1 MAPVDG
7 KLRILLIHRT
17 KYRDITLPKGKVDP
31 GEMLAE
37 TAVRE
42 VHEETGIRVSLGV
55 SVGVSRY
62 HLASQK
68 QKVVHYWAAEATDVA
83 IRESTFVPNREIAAL
98 EWVSVK
104 KARARLSYP
113 VDLEILDF
121 FSNLVDDGVLRTFPV
136 IALRHAKAT
145 PRSEWDGSDASRPL
159 TERGRTQAK
168 SIVGPLRAFGVRRI
182 VTSDAVRCVETITP
196 LSRALDRKPVKTEKI
211 SQGRLGGRRVRSAC
225 GRRPPHPR
233 RQAGRAV
240 QPWPGASRP
249 ALGDRAGHRHHPGV
263 LPQQRSRPR
272 ACRVLGGAPLGHE
285 PRIRDH
291 RHRDAHPQ
299 SLTSLISRGST
310 QRVARRSP
318 AVHLLGRVSLTV
330 AHSVTVCPAPGP
342 THSRSKD
349 PQ

>member
-1 MAPVDG
+1 MNTRQLQLPADTSTNSKWTDKAVYAAGAVVWRLVDG

-62 HLASQK
+62 HLASRK
-68 QKVVHYWAAEATDVA
+68 QKVVHYWAAEATDTA

-98 EWVSVK
+98 EWVSLK

-159 TERGRTQAK
+159 TDRGRKQAK

-211 SQGRLGGRRVRSAC
+211 SQDAWEDGDSDLRSVVGRRI
-225 GRRPPHPR
+225 
-233 RQAGRAV
+233 
-240 QPWPGASRP
+240 
-249 ALGDRAGHRHHPGV
+249 RAGKPAVLCSHGPV
-263 LPQQRSRPR
+263 LPGLLSEIALATGTIQGSYLSS
-272 ACRVLGGAPLGHE
+272 AADLE
-285 PRIRDH
+285 P
-291 RHRDAHPQ
+291 AAF
-299 SLTSLISRGST
+299 S
-310 QRVARRSP
+310 V
-318 AVHLLGRVSLTV
+318 VHLSATN
-330 AHSVTVCPAPGP
+330 PGSGIIAIE
-342 THSRSKD
+342 THVPKV
-349 PQ
+349 

>member
-1 MAPVDG
+1 MTARQLQLPEDIARSKWADKAVYAAGAVVWRLVDG

-17 KYRDITLPKGKVDP
+17 KYRDVTLPKGKVDP

-68 QKVVHYWAAEATDVA
+68 QKVVHYWAAEATEAA

-98 EWVSVK
+98 EWVSLK

-121 FSNLVDDGVLRTFPV
+121 FANLVDDGVLRTFPV

-145 PRSEWDGSDASRPL
+145 PRSEWDRSDASRPL
-159 TERGRTQAK
+159 TDRGRKQAK

-182 VTSDAVRCVETITP
+182 VTSDAVRCVETVAP
-196 LSRALDRKPVKTEKI
+196 LAKALRRKPVETGKI
-211 SQGRLGGRRVRSAC
+211 SQDAWEDGESDLRSVVGRRIRS
-225 GRRPPHPR
+225 GKP
-233 RQAGRAV
+233 AV
-240 QPWPGASRP
+240 LCSHGP
-249 ALGDRAGHRHHPGV
+249 V
-263 LPQQRSRPR
+263 LPGLLSEI
-272 ACRVLGGAPLGHE
+272 ALATGTIHGSYLGSAADLE
-285 PRIRDH
+285 P
-291 RHRDAHPQ
+291 AAF
-299 SLTSLISRGST
+299 S
-310 QRVARRSP
+310 V
-318 AVHLLGRVSLTV
+318 VHLSATN
-330 AHSVTVCPAPGP
+330 PGSGIIAIE
-342 THSRSKD
+342 THVPKV
-349 PQ
+349 

>member
-1 MAPVDG
+1 MSGRQLQLPADTTTSAKWTDKAVYAAGAVVWRLVDG

-17 KYRDITLPKGKVDP
+17 KYRDVTLPKGKVDP

-62 HLASQK
+62 LLASQK
-68 QKVVHYWAAEATDVA
+68 QKVVHYWAAEATDAA

-121 FSNLVDDGVLRTFPV
+121 FAKLVDDGVLRTFPV

-159 TERGRTQAK
+159 TDRGRKQAK

-182 VTSDAVRCVETITP
+182 VSSDAVRCVETVTP
-196 LSRALDRKPVKTEKI
+196 LARALDRKIVKTEKI
-211 SQGRLGGRRVRSAC
+211 SQDAWEDGDSDLRSVVGRRI
-225 GRRPPHPR
+225 
-233 RQAGRAV
+233 
-240 QPWPGASRP
+240 
-249 ALGDRAGHRHHPGV
+249 RAGKPAVVCSHGPV
-263 LPQQRSRPR
+263 LPGLLSEIALATGTIQGSYLSS
-272 ACRVLGGAPLGHE
+272 ASDLE
-285 PRIRDH
+285 P
-291 RHRDAHPQ
+291 AAF
-299 SLTSLISRGST
+299 S
-310 QRVARRSP
+310 V
-318 AVHLLGRVSLTV
+318 VHLSATN
-330 AHSVTVCPAPGP
+330 PGSGIIAIE
-342 THSRSKD
+342 THVPKV
-349 PQ
+349 